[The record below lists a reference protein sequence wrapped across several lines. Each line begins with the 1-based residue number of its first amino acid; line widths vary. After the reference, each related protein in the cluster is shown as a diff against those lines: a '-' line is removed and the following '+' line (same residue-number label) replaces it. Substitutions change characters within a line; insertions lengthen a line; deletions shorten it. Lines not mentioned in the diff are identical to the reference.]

1 MEVSDR
7 PGIVPSKIQ
16 EHRYELDSQTGQFL
30 EMPDTELLRFGAVTK
45 FRCLCL
51 RHSTSPLL
59 PALLAQ
65 LAAARAEWNR
75 RHSELPLVD
84 SF

>member
-7 PGIVPSKIQ
+7 LEIAAREFHQ
-16 EHRYELDSQTGQFL
+16 HRYEVDSEFQRIAV
-30 EMPDTELLRFGAVTK
+30 MPDTELLRFGLITK
-45 FRCLCL
+45 FNYL
-51 RHSTSPLL
+51 RLRYSGNPRL
-59 PALLAQ
+59 PILRTHLI
-65 LAAARAEWNR
+65 AARAEWNR

>member
-7 PGIVPSKIQ
+7 PGIVPSQFQ
-16 EHRYELDSQTGQFL
+16 ERRCDQDSQTGQFV

-51 RHSTSPLL
+51 RHSHSPLL
-59 PALLAQ
+59 PALLAE
-65 LAAARAEWNR
+65 LAAARVEWNR